1 MVAPPS
7 NFDPVDP
14 VDPQTTDV
22 TAAPATDALPSERRD
37 PARARLLAEAE
48 RIFAEKGYAKASTR
62 EICAAA
68 GLNAAAIHYHFGDK
82 DGLYRE
88 TLLAP
93 MRQLTEGFEGID
105 DTALSLS
112 DALTRVLRGF
122 IGSADDSTAQHM
134 RLHLRG
140 MVEPNPLYAA
150 TVAEHVVPH
159 HAALVRLLARHI
171 GVADA
176 DDDVHR
182 LAFAVVAMAHD
193 YCMSREFMRI
203 LAPNLLR
210 GPAPMSIAL
219 GRIVDWGMALVAH
232 ERERRATTL
241 PADPCTAAPHEA

>member
-1 MVAPPS
+1 MVAPS
-7 NFDPVDP
+7 LPVDP
-14 VDPQTTDV
+14 LAPPQRATP
-22 TAAPATDALPSERRD
+22 TAREGDTQPSEKRD

-68 GLNAAAIHYHFGDK
+68 GLNTAAIHYHFGDK
-82 DGLYRE
+82 QGLYRE

-93 MRQLTEGFEGID
+93 MRQITEGFAGID
-105 DTALSLS
+105 EAGLSLRE
-112 DALTRVLRGF
+112 ALTRVLRGF
-122 IGSADDSTAQHM
+122 IGSADGSSAQQM

-171 GVADA
+171 GVADSH
-176 DDDVHR
+176 DDVHR

-193 YCMSREFMRI
+193 YCMSREFMQI

-210 GPAPMSIAL
+210 GPEPLSIAL
-219 GRIVDWGMALVAH
+219 VRIVDWGMALVAH
-232 ERERRATTL
+232 ERARHAAA
-241 PADPCTAAPHEA
+241 PAADPSTAAPP

>member
-1 MVAPPS
+1 MVAPPLPL
-7 NFDPVDP
+7 DPSDAF
-14 VDPQTTDV
+14 QSAG
-22 TAAPATDALPSERRD
+22 TAPGVEAPAMEKRD

-68 GLNAAAIHYHFGDK
+68 GLNTAAIHYHFGDK
-82 DGLYRE
+82 EGLYRE

-93 MRQLTEGFEGID
+93 MRQMTEGFAGID
-105 DTALSLS
+105 DAGLTLRE
-112 DALTRVLRGF
+112 ALTRVLRGF
-122 IGSADDSTAQHM
+122 IGSADGASAQHM

-171 GVADA
+171 GVADTG
-176 DDDVHR
+176 DDVHR
-182 LAFAVVAMAHD
+182 LAFALVAMAHD
-193 YCMSREFMRI
+193 YCMSREFMQI

-210 GPAPMSIAL
+210 GPEPMSNAL
-219 GRIVDWGMALVAH
+219 ARIVDWGMAIVAH
-232 ERERRATTL
+232 ESARHAAAL
-241 PADPCTAAPHEA
+241 PADPPTVPYPDEA

>member
-1 MVAPPS
+1 MVAPS
-7 NFDPVDP
+7 STFDPP
-14 VDPQTTDV
+14 TD
-22 TAAPATDALPSERRD
+22 ATDAPAADVARSERRD

-82 DGLYRE
+82 QGLYRE

-93 MRQLTEGFEGID
+93 MRQITDGFAGID
-105 DTALSLS
+105 DPGLPLH
-112 DALTRVLRGF
+112 DALTQVLRGF
-122 IGSADDSTAQHM
+122 IGSADGATAQHM

-140 MVEPNPLYAA
+140 MVEPNPVYAA

-159 HAALVRLLARHI
+159 QAALVRLLARHI
-171 GVADA
+171 GVADT

-193 YCMSREFMRI
+193 YCMSREFMQI
-203 LAPNLLR
+203 LAPNLLS
-210 GPAPMSIAL
+210 GPDPMSIAL
-219 GRIVDWGMALVAH
+219 ARIVDWGMALVAH
-232 ERERRATTL
+232 ERARHAQAL
-241 PADPCTAAPHEA
+241 PADPTHCGLHEA

>member
-1 MVAPPS
+1 MVAPS
-7 NFDPVDP
+7 STFDPP
-14 VDPQTTDV
+14 TDAA
-22 TAAPATDALPSERRD
+22 AAPAAVAARSERRD

-93 MRQLTEGFEGID
+93 MRQLTEGFAGID
-105 DTALSLS
+105 EAGLPLRE
-112 DALTRVLRGF
+112 ALTRVLRGF
-122 IGSADDSTAQHM
+122 IDSADGATAQHM

-140 MVEPNPLYAA
+140 MVEPNPVYAA

-171 GVADA
+171 GVVDT

-193 YCMSREFMRI
+193 YCMSREFMQI
-203 LAPNLLR
+203 LAPNLLS
-210 GPAPMSIAL
+210 GPDPMSIAL
-219 GRIVDWGMALVAH
+219 ARIVDWGMALVAH
-232 ERERRATTL
+232 ERARHARAL
-241 PADPCTAAPHEA
+241 PVDTFTSGPHEA